1 MKKLFLIAGIA
12 LMGLTANAQDGLK
25 GTWWAGGQLAFGSN
39 EINTLSGDKESK
51 TNILPIVGVFI
62 TPSVTVGAGVG
73 VLNEK
78 HEDLVSGATT
88 LETSTIVFK
97 PLVRKYWN
105 IKGGLFFYGQA
116 AVPVLLTDD
125 KQSDAKATTI
135 ALTVAPGFDYV
146 VNKWLTV
153 ETSFDIFSVGSTTA
167 DPGVGDSSSDFNF
180 NFQPMNTV
188 SDRTLGGLTLG
199 VKFLF

>member
-1 MKKLFLIAGIA
+1 MKKILLFAGIA
-12 LMGLTANAQDGLK
+12 LMSLTASAQDGLK
-25 GTWWAGGQLAFGSN
+25 GTWWVAGQVAFGSSDDGA
-39 EINTLSGDKESK
+39 EKVTSNTV
-51 TNILPIVGVFI
+51 LPIAGVFI
-62 TPSVTVGAGVG
+62 TPSVTVGAGIG
-73 VLNEK
+73 MINSK
-78 HEDLVSGATT
+78 TEDLVLNTT
-88 LETSTIVFK
+88 TDESTTIVFK

-105 IKGGLFFYGQA
+105 VKGSLFFFGQA

-125 KQSDAKATTI
+125 KLSDAKSTTV

-153 ETSFDIFSVGSTTA
+153 ETSFDIFSVGSTTN
-167 DPGVGDSSSDFNF
+167 DPGVGDKATDFNF

-188 SDRTLGGLTLG
+188 NDRTLGGLSLG